1 MKRSDGSSRGVASR
15 VGAGLAYACVAVL
28 CGCASPKFQCEWV
41 YEWRTLA
48 GQPGGLG
55 NVDGAGEAARFC
67 QPHGLALDG
76 AGNVYVA
83 DYYNY
88 AIRKIAPDG
97 SVTTLAGSVGEP
109 GSADGAGSAARFDR
123 PMAVAADSGGT
134 LFVADAGSHTVRRVT
149 PDGTVTTL
157 AGRPGEQGCADG
169 AGREARFRSPSGVAV
184 DGSGNVY
191 VADTGNHTLRKITSS
206 GAVTTLAGKAEMKSG
221 AMVGGFAD
229 GKGAGAKF
237 RAPRGVAVDGAGN
250 VYVADTDNAVVRK
263 VLPDG
268 TVKTLA
274 GAAGSAGYANGTGA
288 VARFSGPQYVA
299 VDAAGNVY
307 VTDAG
312 NQVVRKITSYGLAA
326 TVTNGLARFVSPR
339 GIAVDRQG
347 NILVADNDA
356 QTVSR
361 IAPKG
366 GVSVFAGSPS
376 RHGCVDGAAAA
387 ARFNRPCGVVSDGS
401 RLLVTDSFS
410 QALRTVSEEGAVAT
424 LAGRAGVAGGADGT
438 GTNAT
443 FFWPAGAA
451 RDRAGNI
458 VVADSGN
465 HTLRKVSPDGRV
477 ATLAGRAGTS
487 GSADGT
493 GDKASFSWPSDVAAD
508 RFGNFFVADRGNHV
522 IRRVTADG
530 AVSTVAGAAGKA
542 GFADGTGSAAR
553 FNGPSGVA
561 VDGLGNVYVA
571 DTGNQAVRKIMPGGE
586 VATLAGCG
594 GMKGWMDGRGAR
606 ARFNGPADLVLDTA
620 GNLYVAD
627 RDNHMIRRVTP
638 DGQVTTLG
646 GQPNQMSWA
655 DGAGAAARFAQPSG
669 IWLGEDG
676 RLFVADACNN
686 RIAVGEPRLEERRL
700 VGASRRPEAPGLA
713 PDQAVAGVSEEPFA
727 WEVFVGQPG
736 LAGVDDG
743 RGGAARLSGP
753 QGLAWGPDGALW
765 VADGRARSLR
775 RVTTD
780 GSVTTVAVKSERLTG
795 PLGVAVDGAGIC
807 TVSDAS
813 QILAAV
819 TPRGELRPLAGE
831 TAKRG
836 SADGVGSAARF
847 DFVPS
852 VCAGPAGSVYVA
864 DYNNH
869 TVRRVTPDGA
879 VTTVA
884 GRAGQAGTVDGP
896 AAVARLSRPVAV
908 VAGKG
913 GELFVAAENK
923 IRRVARDGSV
933 STLAADAP
941 FGRLDGL
948 AIDAKGSL
956 YAADRERHAIWKV
969 TPRGEVTKLGGSE
982 LAMGGSGWLVTGLA
996 VGRDGS
1002 VYVADSTRSCIMK
1015 GAPAQQK

>member
-1 MKRSDGSSRGVASR
+1 MKRSAEHFKCVLPVA
-15 VGAGLAYACVAVL
+15 GALFVCASAAVL
-28 CGCASPKFQCEWV
+28 CGCASPKAQREWV

-67 QPHGLALDG
+67 QPHGLAIDG

-109 GSADGAGSAARFDR
+109 GSADGAGNAARFDK
-123 PMAVAADSGGT
+123 PMAVAADASGT
-134 LFVADAGSHTVRRVT
+134 LFIADSGNHTVRRVA
-149 PDGTVTTL
+149 PDGAVTTL
-157 AGRPGEQGCADG
+157 AGRPGEPGSADG
-169 AGREARFRSPSGVAV
+169 SGREARFRSPSGVAV
-184 DGSGNVY
+184 DCAGNVY
-191 VADTGNHTLRKITSS
+191 VADTGNHVVRKISTA
-206 GAVTTLAGKAEMKSG
+206 GPVTTLAGKAELKSG

-229 GKGAGAKF
+229 GKGAAAKF

-274 GAAGSAGYANGTGA
+274 GSAGNAGFANGTGA
-288 VARFSGPQYVA
+288 VARFSSPQFVA
-299 VDAAGNVY
+299 VDAGGNVY

-312 NQVVRKITSYGLAA
+312 NQVVRKITPYGLAA
-326 TVTNGLARFVSPR
+326 TVTNGLARFASPR
-339 GIAVDRQG
+339 GIAVNRQG

-361 IAPKG
+361 IAAKG
-366 GVSVFAGSPS
+366 GVSVLAGSPS
-376 RHGCVDGAAAA
+376 CQGSADGAAAV
-387 ARFNRPCGVVSDGS
+387 ARFYRPCGVLSDGP
-401 RLLVTDSFS
+401 RLLVTDSFN
-410 QALRTVSEEGAVAT
+410 QTLRTVSSEGAVAT
-424 LAGRAGVAGGADGT
+424 LAGRAGATGGSDGT

-451 RDRAGNI
+451 RDRAGNS

-465 HTLRKVSPDGRV
+465 HTLRRVAPDGRV
-477 ATLAGRAGTS
+477 KTLAGRAGTS
-487 GSADGT
+487 GSSDGT
-493 GDKASFSWPSDVAAD
+493 GSKALFSWPSDVASD

-522 IRRVTADG
+522 IRRVTSAG
-530 AVSTVAGAAGKA
+530 EVSTVAGAAGKA
-542 GFADGTGSAAR
+542 GFADGAGGTAR
-553 FNGPSGVA
+553 FNNPSGVA
-561 VDGLGNVYVA
+561 VDALGNVYVA

-586 VATLAGCG
+586 VTTLAGCG
-594 GMKGWMDGRGAR
+594 GMKGWMDGRGTQ
-606 ARFNGPADLVLDTA
+606 ARFNGPADLVLDAA

-627 RDNHMIRRVTP
+627 RDNHMVRKVTP

-646 GQPNQMSWA
+646 GQPNQMAFANGIGTAS
-655 DGAGAAARFAQPSG
+655 RFAQPSG

-676 RLFVADACNN
+676 RLFVTDACNN

-700 VGASRRPEAPGLA
+700 VGAPQRPEASGRATARADAFVPE
-713 PDQAVAGVSEEPFA
+713 VPFA

-736 LAGVDDG
+736 VAGVDDG

-753 QGLAWGPDGALW
+753 QGLALGPDGALW
-765 VADGRARSLR
+765 VADGRVRSLR
-775 RVTTD
+775 RVTPD
-780 GSVTTVAVKSERLTG
+780 GAVTTVAGKSERLTG
-795 PLGVAVDGAGIC
+795 PLGVAVDGAGVC

-813 QILAAV
+813 QTLTAV
-819 TPRGELRPLAGE
+819 TPRGEVRPLAGE
-831 TAKRG
+831 PAKRG

-847 DFVPS
+847 DFVPCI
-852 VCAGPAGSVYVA
+852 CAGPAGSVYVA

-869 TVRRVTPDGA
+869 TVRRVTPDGT
-879 VTTVA
+879 VSTVA
-884 GRAGQAGTVDGP
+884 GRAGQAGTVDG
-896 AAVARLSRPVAV
+896 AATVARLSRPVAV

-913 GELFVAAENK
+913 GELFVAAENR
-923 IRRVARDGSV
+923 IRRIARDGAV
-933 STLAADAP
+933 STVAVEAP

-948 AIDAKGSL
+948 AIDARGNL

-969 TPRGEVTKLGGSE
+969 TAKGEVSKLGGCE
-982 LAMGGSGWLVTGLA
+982 LVMGGSGWLVTGLA
-996 VGRDGS
+996 VDRDGA
-1002 VYVADSTRSCIMK
+1002 VYVSDATRSCIMK
-1015 GAPAQQK
+1015 GVPVQK